1 MKYRVT
7 HLLRALEENDAGAG
21 AGAGVASGSKAGA
34 ASGSVKG
41 KMYVTS
47 EGSSSYQMNMV

>member
-1 MKYRVT
+1 LKYRVT
-7 HLLRALEENDAGAG
+7 HLLRALEENDAG